1 MDEELIQKKFFSLSN
16 LSIPL
21 GFIQAFNFHYYLW
34 LLKFHSWIFRL
45 TVLVTGRKA
54 MMKHLLTHW
63 NILFFLPPHKQE
75 ASPGSP
81 GARDQSGKQLT
92 TGGFHCRGTSW
103 RRCRLR
109 PGPNSLPAMS
119 AEVKRPSP
127 RDGAPYAKCT
137 SWEEPLT
144 ALIFPTHKLLVQDV
158 IWEWKGCGWDDW
170 GQLLPRGLQQQGLH

>member
-1 MDEELIQKKFFSLSN
+1 MVAEISFLDFSVNCPGHWQEGYDEAPF
-16 LSIPL
+16 IPL
-21 GFIQAFNFHYYLW
+21 RFFYFI
-34 LLKFHSWIFRL
+34 
-45 TVLVTGRKA
+45 
-54 MMKHLLTHW
+54 
-63 NILFFLPPHKQE
+63 FLPPRKQE
-75 ASPGSP
+75 AAPGSP
-81 GARDQSGKQLT
+81 GARDQSGRQLT

-127 RDGAPYAKCT
+127 HDGAPYAKCT

-158 IWEWKGCGWDDW
+158 IWE
-170 GQLLPRGLQQQGLH
+170 